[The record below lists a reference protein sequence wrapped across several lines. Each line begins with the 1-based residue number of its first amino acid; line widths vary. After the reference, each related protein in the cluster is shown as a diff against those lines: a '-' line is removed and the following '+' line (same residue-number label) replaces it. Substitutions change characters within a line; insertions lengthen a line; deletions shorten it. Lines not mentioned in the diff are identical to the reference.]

1 MKNKISLKIFILM
14 SVFITVSF
22 ACNALSGGDQNSA
35 SAPTDIESN
44 NPPSA
49 TDIPTQPAPL
59 EPTEQTAPEAT
70 QPTPPTEQPA
80 QPSSGQSPIDTDF
93 PLPDDV
99 QNIMQL
105 DDNTINFQTSMSL
118 QEVVD
123 FYRKTL
129 TAQGL
134 TERSLLTSITDTT
147 VSMVFDGAPNGLA
160 IVLQCVDL
168 GSGST
173 NVNLRYEDV

>member
-1 MKNKISLKIFILM
+1 MNNKINLKIFILLSM
-14 SVFITVSF
+14 FITVSF
-22 ACNALSGGDQNSA
+22 ACNALSGGDQDSA
-35 SAPTDIESN
+35 SAPADFESN
-44 NPPSA
+44 EAASV
-49 TDIPTQPAPL
+49 TDIPTQPAPP
-59 EPTEQTAPEAT
+59 EPTEQTAPEET
-70 QPTPPTEQPA
+70 QPTPSAEQPE
-80 QPSSGQSPIDTDF
+80 QPSSDQSLIDTDF

-105 DDNTINFQTSMSL
+105 DENTINFQTSMSL

-123 FYRKTL
+123 FYRKTF
-129 TAQGL
+129 TTQGL
-134 TERSLLTSITDTT
+134 TERTLLTSITDTT

-168 GSGST
+168 GGGST